1 MAMVKGMHECVDRII
16 LHETVAPILLGS
28 FIPPVM
34 AWGRPVARLR
44 NPKWQRLQVTPSR

>member
-1 MAMVKGMHECVDRII
+1 VKGMHECGDRII